1 MIYNELGK
9 TGKKV
14 SAIGLGCEHLD
25 GKPYEQVKEVIDA
38 AIENGIN
45 LFDVFMPGREV
56 RENIAKALGS
66 RRDQVMIQGHI
77 GSTDIHEQYDVSRDL
92 PSVKKYFEEMLGIF
106 GYIDFGMMF
115 FIDTEKDYKDV
126 FETDFVDYVL
136 RLKEQGDIRHIGFSS
151 HNPITAAKVI
161 STGVPDMMMF
171 SINPAFDMLPSEEY
185 IFDHIE
191 TDMGVKLY
199 RGLDPKRAEP
209 VSYTHL
215 TYEPIYLEEAEF
227 FARQMTELFEDKENG
242 GYFLTASDA
251 ETLITRPKE
260 TYDGAIPSGNSSA
273 AVLLSQLAQYSCD
286 SFWQEAL
293 ERQIHF
299 LTGAA
304 KGYPS
309 GHSFGMQALLR
320 ALYPSQELICTT
332 SGDRVPETLK
342 EHLLKEPA
350 FNRSVIVKTRNN
362 QAELEKI
369 IPYVKEYPIPEEG
382 AMYYLCQNGRC
393 RAPVRDLVGKL

>member
-126 FETDFVDYVL
+126 FETEFVDYVL

-161 STGVPDMMMF
+161 GTGVPDMMMF

-199 RGLDPKRAEP
+199 RGLDPKRAE
-209 VSYTHL
+209 
-215 TYEPIYLEEAEF
+215 
-227 FARQMTELFEDKENG
+227 
-242 GYFLTASDA
+242 
-251 ETLITRPKE
+251 
-260 TYDGAIPSGNSSA
+260 
-273 AVLLSQLAQYSCD
+273 
-286 SFWQEAL
+286 
-293 ERQIHF
+293 
-299 LTGAA
+299 
-304 KGYPS
+304 
-309 GHSFGMQALLR
+309 
-320 ALYPSQELICTT
+320 LYRI
-332 SGDRVPETLK
+332 
-342 EHLLKEPA
+342 
-350 FNRSVIVKTRNN
+350 
-362 QAELEKI
+362 
-369 IPYVKEYPIPEEG
+369 
-382 AMYYLCQNGRC
+382 
-393 RAPVRDLVGKL
+393 